1 MKEFVDSEIL
11 SYKVF
16 NPDSDYGH
24 SIGNVLRQSASSTRT
39 STRKCWRPSYGF
51 CNSRSNKGRRTSSAA
66 TGNDLWKRR
75 SGFAQ

>member
-39 STRKCWRPSYGF
+39 STRKC
-51 CNSRSNKGRRTSSAA
+51 
-66 TGNDLWKRR
+66 
-75 SGFAQ
+75 